1 MPVTVAILTYLALA
15 LVVFLGAR
23 WLVHLALLRGLAA
36 PRLAHEVA
44 PSDVGLSAQSTQEIR
59 LPGPDGKSLFAWL
72 ITPDTPGPH
81 PAVLVMH
88 GWGANAS
95 MMLQI
100 APPLRAAG
108 YAVLF
113 VDARCHG
120 QSDDDRFTSMPR
132 FAEDIGAGLAYLRT
146 RPEVDP
152 ENIALLGHSVGAGA
166 VLLYAAH
173 HDDIRAVISLS
184 AFAHPREVMQDW
196 MAQHHIPFP
205 VIGSYILRHV
215 EGVIGARF
223 DEIAPI
229 HTITQVGCPLLLVHG
244 REDTSVAFNDAL
256 RLQAAQPAAQ
266 LLPVSGDHDLRE
278 TLRPHGDELV
288 AFLNQACK
296 PAQRKRVGQS
306 QSQ

>member
-1 MPVTVAILTYLALA
+1 MPVTVAILSYLALA

-36 PRLAHEVA
+36 PRLPHEVM
-44 PSDVGLSAQSTQEIR
+44 PEDVGLSAENTQEIR
-59 LPGPDGKSLFAWL
+59 LSGQNGKTLFAWL
-72 ITPDTPGPH
+72 VLPDTPGPH

-120 QSDDDRFTSMPR
+120 QSDDERFTSMPR
-132 FAEDIGAGLAYLRT
+132 FAEDIGAGMAYLRS
-146 RPEVDP
+146 RPEIDP
-152 ENIALLGHSVGAGA
+152 RNIALLGHSVGAGA
-166 VLLYAAH
+166 VLLYAAR

-184 AFAHPREVMQDW
+184 AFAHPREVMQAW

-205 VIGSYILRHV
+205 VIGRYILRHV
-215 EGVIGARF
+215 ERVIGARF
-223 DEIAPI
+223 DDIAPI
-229 HTITQVGCPLLLVHG
+229 QSITKVTCPLLLVHG
-244 REDTSVAFNDAL
+244 RDDTSVAFNDAL
-256 RLQAAQPAAQ
+256 RLQAAQPDAQ
-266 LLPVSGDHDLRE
+266 LLAVSGDHDLRE

-288 AFLNQACK
+288 AFLDSACK
-296 PAQRKRVGQS
+296 RAIRQRVS
-306 QSQ
+306 

>member
-1 MPVTVAILTYLALA
+1 MPVTTATLTYLALA
-15 LVVFLGAR
+15 LIVFFGAR

-36 PRLAHEVA
+36 PRLAHEVTPA
-44 PSDVGLSAQSTQEIR
+44 DVGLTLQDTQEIR
-59 LPGPDGKSLFAWL
+59 LPGPNGKSLFAWL
-72 ITPDTPGPH
+72 VLPDTPGPH

-88 GWGANAS
+88 GWGANAA

-120 QSDDDRFTSMPR
+120 QSENERFTSMPR

-152 ENIALLGHSVGAGA
+152 DDIALLGHSVGAGA

-184 AFAHPREVMQDW
+184 AFAHPREVMRAWLTQY
-196 MAQHHIPFP
+196 HIPFP

-215 EGVIGARF
+215 ERVIGARF
-223 DEIAPI
+223 DDIAPI
-229 HTITQVGCPLLLVHG
+229 NTITQVKCPVLLVHG

-266 LLPVSGDHDLRE
+266 LLAVSGDHDLRE

-288 AFLNQACK
+288 AFLDRACK
-296 PAQRKRVGQS
+296 PAMQMRVG
-306 QSQ
+306 